1 MAKAKSTIQ
10 RDSVFRRSG
19 GETEQRLPAQGIKP
33 QAEEKP
39 NRQTAVWLSDHE
51 VEWLDDKIMHIKR
64 GGWRGVS
71 RSALIRA
78 IIQSAKQA
86 DEIAEIKLEGVSG
99 EIEITQRF
107 SSRVSQIQS
116 EITPNAT
123 S

>member
-1 MAKAKSTIQ
+1 MAKTKSTIQ

-19 GETEQRLPAQGIKP
+19 GQTELRPQTQGIQP
-33 QAEEKP
+33 QVEEKP

-51 VEWLDDKIMHIKR
+51 VDWLDDKIKQIKR

-86 DEIAEIKLEGVSG
+86 DETAEIKLEGVSG
-99 EIEITQRF
+99 ETEITQRF
-107 SSRVSQIQS
+107 VSRRLQNQNEPSSVTNS
-116 EITPNAT
+116 
-123 S
+123 